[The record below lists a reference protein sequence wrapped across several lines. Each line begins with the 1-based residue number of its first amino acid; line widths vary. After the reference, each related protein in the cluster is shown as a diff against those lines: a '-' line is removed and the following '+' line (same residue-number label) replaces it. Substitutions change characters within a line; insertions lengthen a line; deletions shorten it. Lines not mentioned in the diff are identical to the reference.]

1 MTIQE
6 IIDAL
11 TEYYKSQDYR
21 DVYETKLKEMSDGEL
36 VALYKQIFAKPK
48 GASEE
53 ELLMMGY
60 FGNNE
65 PVKVEN
71 NTVNDDNVG
80 KNFDES
86 R

>member
-6 IIDAL
+6 IIEAL
-11 TEYYKSQDYR
+11 TEYYKSQGYR
-21 DVYETKLKEMSDGEL
+21 DVYETKLKEMSDDEI

-60 FGNNE
+60 FG
-65 PVKVEN
+65 K
-71 NTVNDDNVG
+71 
-80 KNFDES
+80 
-86 R
+86 